1 MHYDNIMIL
10 LLGFCMATKKHPV
23 PSYLDESEFEMLTKI
38 AAAWGCSLSAA
49 IRRLIRE
56 KEL

>member
-56 KEL
+56 K